1 MICSPDIKSI
11 DVAVPM
17 NLKTAVAVDAFQR
30 LLFWAVVVLGEVL
43 RPSGGDV

>member
-1 MICSPDIKSI
+1 MICSPDIQSF

-17 NLKTAVAVDAFQR
+17 NLTAVAVDAFQR